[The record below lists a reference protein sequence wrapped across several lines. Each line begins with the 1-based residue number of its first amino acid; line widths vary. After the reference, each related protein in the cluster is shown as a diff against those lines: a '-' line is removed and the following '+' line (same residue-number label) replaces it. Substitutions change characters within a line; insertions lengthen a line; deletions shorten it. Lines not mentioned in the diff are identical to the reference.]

1 MGAPFPFH
9 VSASAA
15 SKSPGMPRPP
25 KVVDRP
31 PPPRAQKGGGAAQ
44 TAHTH
49 PLPPQALGNLGAVG
63 EGEGSAHQIAA
74 LTIWLRQHGVDFTDR
89 AQFVRVRGMGIGG
102 ISTRAFDEGDVIF
115 SLPLAAPKRPLNR
128 FGNRVEET
136 DEMNDENDAESGTET
151 REPPSLSPLVLTTSA
166 VSYVAG

>member
-1 MGAPFPFH
+1 M
-9 VSASAA
+9 
-15 SKSPGMPRPP
+15 
-25 KVVDRP
+25 
-31 PPPRAQKGGGAAQ
+31 
-44 TAHTH
+44 
-49 PLPPQALGNLGAVG
+49 G

-136 DEMNDENDAESGTET
+136 DEMNDENDADP
-151 REPPSLSPLVLTTSA
+151 EPRPENLRRCRPWC
-166 VSYVAG
+166 